1 MFFKEKIH
9 KIEINYFF
17 KLIISLV
24 IGFCA
29 GILGIGGGPFL
40 IPLLM
45 FVFHTEIKK
54 IPGTSVFIVFIS
66 SLFSLVQHAADGN
79 IDYIKALPL
88 AIAAIIGSVIGT
100 RLNRKTDGKTVINLY
115 NIIMILLF
123 LGSLAALTLNL

>member
-1 MFFKEKIH
+1 
-9 KIEINYFF
+9 
-17 KLIISLV
+17 
-24 IGFCA
+24 
-29 GILGIGGGPFL
+29 
-40 IPLLM
+40 M
-45 FVFHTEIKK
+45 FVFHTEIQK

-66 SLFSLVQHAADGN
+66 SLFSLVQHVTDGN

>member
-1 MFFKEKIH
+1 MFFKKKIH
-9 KIEINYFF
+9 KIEVNYFF
-17 KLIISLV
+17 KLMISLV

-45 FVFHTEIKK
+45 FVFHTEIKN

-66 SLFSLVQHAADGN
+66 SLFSLVQHMADNN